1 MKKVLLMLMLA
12 TPFFAMSQDKAA
24 PLTAPATQ
32 DKAASAS
39 TVDAIFGEIILAE
52 NPLGGTV
59 IRLEFGKE
67 GMGSI
72 EDKELLATIGEA
84 RKMQFSNIPD
94 ALFYMNNLGYKFV
107 TSYSIS
113 NNKTPETHMVL
124 EKRMGKREGQ
134 RPNGATRPT
143 ERPGTG
149 SKPEVNDKGASN
161 EKTPAPAKDGKSG
174 KK

>member
-1 MKKVLLMLMLA
+1 MLA

-24 PLTAPATQ
+24 PLTAPTAQ
-32 DKAASAS
+32 DKAANAS
-39 TVDAIFGEIILAE
+39 SVDAIFSEIILAE
-52 NPLGGTV
+52 NPLGGAI

-67 GMGSI
+67 GMGTI

-107 TSYSIS
+107 TSYTLT
-113 NNKTPETHMVL
+113 NGKTPETHMVL

-134 RPNGATRPT
+134 RPNGATRPS
-143 ERPGTG
+143 ERPATG
-149 SKPEVNDKGASN
+149 NKPVVNDKGASN
-161 EKTPAPAKDGKSG
+161 EKTPAPSKDGKSG

>member
-1 MKKVLLMLMLA
+1 MKKVLLMLLLA

-24 PLTAPATQ
+24 PLTAPAAQ
-32 DKAASAS
+32 DKASNASS
-39 TVDAIFGEIILAE
+39 VDAIFGEIILTE
-52 NPLGGTV
+52 NPLGGAV

-94 ALFYMNNLGYKFV
+94 ALFYMSNLGYKFV
-107 TSYSIS
+107 TSYSIT
-113 NNKTPETHMVL
+113 NGKTPETHMVL

-134 RPNGATRPT
+134 RPNGATRPS

-149 SKPEVNDKGASN
+149 NKPVVNDKGATN
-161 EKTPAPAKDGKSG
+161 EKTPAPSKDGKSG